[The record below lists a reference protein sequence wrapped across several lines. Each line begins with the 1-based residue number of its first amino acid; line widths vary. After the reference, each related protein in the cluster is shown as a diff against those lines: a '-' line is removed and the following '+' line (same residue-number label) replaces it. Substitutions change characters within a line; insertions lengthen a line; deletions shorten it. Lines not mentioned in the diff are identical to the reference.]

1 VEVRGPE
8 YVDEAVIIGKSGAKI
23 PHSVCEECKKPK
35 AALYDMGRRRICM
48 DCYDAMEGPLGP
60 PLDIMA
66 DDTAGGTETVNER
79 LKRFVQAVANQANWD
94 ERRPDSGL
102 IVWRPHPEL
111 HVTAR
116 RLLDE
121 INGGKQ

>member
-1 VEVRGPE
+1 MNLGKDKSKVQPRVCSKCRLLKHCVDPVTGVCIDCHEVVEG
-8 YVDEAVIIGKSGAKI
+8 S
-23 PHSVCEECKKPK
+23 
-35 AALYDMGRRRICM
+35 
-48 DCYDAMEGPLGP
+48 LGP

-66 DDTAGGTETVNER
+66 DDTADGTEPVNER